1 MRSPLSPLDFLG
13 MPLLVGLGTLA
24 LVSCSGGHKVAA
36 LFPKHEIEP
45 FTELFWRRVQAWRA
59 DEKAA

>member
-1 MRSPLSPLDFLG
+1 MRSPLSPFDFLG

-36 LFPKHEIEP
+36 L
-45 FTELFWRRVQAWRA
+45 VQPLTTWWA
-59 DEKAA
+59 